1 MLSSELTSQF
11 IGIGI
16 YIHVFCINIYYFFRL
31 KDFMNAVEAI
41 HVLFNERFNVSS
53 AFELLFD
60 FHPLSAA

>member
-1 MLSSELTSQF
+1 
-11 IGIGI
+11 
-16 YIHVFCINIYYFFRL
+16 
-31 KDFMNAVEAI
+31 MNAVEAI